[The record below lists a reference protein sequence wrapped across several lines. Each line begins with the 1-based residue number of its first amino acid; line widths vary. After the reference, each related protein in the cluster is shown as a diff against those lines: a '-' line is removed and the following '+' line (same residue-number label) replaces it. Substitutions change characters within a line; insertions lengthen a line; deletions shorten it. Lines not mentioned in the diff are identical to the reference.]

1 MTAERRIALLM
12 MLLLPVLTAMRDP
25 FRPPEDR
32 CRTAELSRWRYGGA
46 LGMAPQLTGFVQNA
60 SGQWRRVKEGMPLE
74 GGRKVRKI
82 TPDRLEIALNEGC
95 DTPSWHWRKEGP
107 KRNEQES
114 AGGRA
119 TAARLVYDDS
129 ERERATRDVER
140 R

>member
-12 MLLLPVLTAMRDP
+12 LLLLPVLTAMRDP

-60 SGQWRRVKEGMPLE
+60 AGQWRRVKEGMPLE

-119 TAARLVYDDS
+119 AARLVYDDS
-129 ERERATRDVER
+129 ERERATRDAER